1 MPALGRLTGR
11 GGTANLEVVLKTKPD
26 LILDFGSV
34 RDTYVSL
41 ADNVQEQTKIAY
53 VLIDGRFEATPAALR
68 LLGDILGLTTRG
80 DELAKYVEDT
90 FAEIDK
96 ALAATPADKRPRVY
110 LARGPD
116 GLETGVVGSINT
128 EIIERAGGRNVA
140 EAAGQRGLVRASME
154 QVIVADP
161 EIILTWDRN
170 FFDRVEERPAV
181 GRRARRARA
190 ARLSGPYG
198 ALRLGRPAAV
208 AQPRHRAEVARRAVL
223 PGEIPARPSRNHPG
237 VLSSVLSRGP
247 KRARAGHPDRMV
259 EGTSTERTTLAAL
272 SGYRLGVLGGL
283 ALLLAA
289 LMLAAALVGAYPLS
303 LGEMLAAVG
312 RRLTGAPPQG
322 QIDTVLFEVRLPRVL
337 AAVVVGAAIAAAGA
351 AYQTLFRNP
360 LVSPDILGVSTGAG
374 LGAVLGIFLS
384 LPVAGIQLSAFV
396 IGLAT
401 VGLVYG
407 IASMVHG
414 RDPILVL
421 VLAGVVVGSLAG
433 AAISLM
439 KILADPYDQLPAIV
453 FWLLGSLSAIRKG
466 EVWAAVPLVLIGLVP
481 LVLLRWRINV
491 LSLGDEEA
499 KALGVEA
506 GRLRLFVIAA
516 ATLMTASVVAISGVI
531 GWVGLVIPHIA
542 RMAVGPSF
550 DRLLP
555 TAMLMGASYLL
566 LVDTLARTMARI
578 EVPIGI
584 LTAIIGAP
592 FFLWLLAK
600 GREGWS

>member
-1 MPALGRLTGR
+1 MVKGTSPIRPKVATLSGTRLT
-11 GGTANLEVVLKTKPD
+11 V
-26 LILDFGSV
+26 F
-34 RDTYVSL
+34 
-41 ADNVQEQTKIAY
+41 
-53 VLIDGRFEATPAALR
+53 
-68 LLGDILGLTTRG
+68 
-80 DELAKYVEDT
+80 
-90 FAEIDK
+90 
-96 ALAATPADKRPRVY
+96 
-110 LARGPD
+110 
-116 GLETGVVGSINT
+116 
-128 EIIERAGGRNVA
+128 
-140 EAAGQRGLVRASME
+140 
-154 QVIVADP
+154 
-161 EIILTWDRN
+161 
-170 FFDRVEERPAV
+170 
-181 GRRARRARA
+181 
-190 ARLSGPYG
+190 
-198 ALRLGRPAAV
+198 
-208 AQPRHRAEVARRAVL
+208 
-223 PGEIPARPSRNHPG
+223 
-237 VLSSVLSRGP
+237 
-247 KRARAGHPDRMV
+247 
-259 EGTSTERTTLAAL
+259 
-272 SGYRLGVLGGL
+272 GGL

-289 LMLAAALVGAYPLS
+289 LTLAAALAGAYPLS
-303 LGEMLAAVG
+303 FGDILAAVG
-312 RRLTGAPPQG
+312 RRLTGAEAQG
-322 QIDTVLFEVRLPRVL
+322 PIDTVLFEVRLPRVL
-337 AAVVVGAAIAAAGA
+337 AAVAVGAAIAAAGA

-396 IGLAT
+396 MGLAT

-433 AAISLM
+433 AVISLM

-466 EVWAAVPLVLIGLVP
+466 EVWASVPLVLIGLVP

-542 RMAVGPSF
+542 RMMVGPSF

-555 TAMLMGASYLL
+555 AAMLMGASYLL